1 MYSCALKFHSF
12 KSKIT
17 LNICGS
23 KSISQRALIINSFI
37 TNEKIK
43 NLSNSKDTTTL
54 NKILSSNDELIDVK
68 EGGTTLRFLLCLLST
83 RENEYYVKGN
93 VLLKKRP
100 IKDLIVFL
108 KKLGVHFK
116 FIEKDF
122 NIPLIIKGG
131 QLKTRHL
138 IIDSNKTSQ
147 FASGIALIAPF
158 ISGGLKLT
166 IKQSLVSKPYFDMT
180 LKMMRECGIN
190 ISNIGNSIIIKEG
203 SYKKPYLNIESDWTS
218 ISYIY
223 EIVSFSKNTTITCS
237 KFHQESLQGD
247 SNLILFF
254 SLLGVETTF
263 KKKEVLITK
272 VSSCIKPKL
281 IEWDICNNPDLF
293 LTYVVTCLGLGI
305 NLKLTG
311 INSLNYKE
319 SNRLQVIKKE
329 LLKFNAS
336 VKIKDNI
343 FFLDTSGVDLKFS
356 SITTY
361 FDHRV
366 ALAFSPLVIL
376 TKKIEIDNYDVVSK
390 SYPQFWRD
398 LKKIG
403 IKIIT
408 NNKSL

>member
-54 NKILSSNDELIDVK
+54 NKILSSNDELINVK

-158 ISGGLKLT
+158 I
-166 IKQSLVSKPYFDMT
+166 
-180 LKMMRECGIN
+180 
-190 ISNIGNSIIIKEG
+190 KEM
-203 SYKKPYLNIESDWTS
+203 L
-218 ISYIY
+218 
-223 EIVSFSKNTTITCS
+223 
-237 KFHQESLQGD
+237 
-247 SNLILFF
+247 
-254 SLLGVETTF
+254 
-263 KKKEVLITK
+263 
-272 VSSCIKPKL
+272 
-281 IEWDICNNPDLF
+281 EW
-293 LTYVVTCLGLGI
+293 
-305 NLKLTG
+305 
-311 INSLNYKE
+311 
-319 SNRLQVIKKE
+319 R
-329 LLKFNAS
+329 A
-336 VKIKDNI
+336 
-343 FFLDTSGVDLKFS
+343 
-356 SITTY
+356 
-361 FDHRV
+361 HRH
-366 ALAFSPLVIL
+366 
-376 TKKIEIDNYDVVSK
+376 
-390 SYPQFWRD
+390 
-398 LKKIG
+398 
-403 IKIIT
+403 
-408 NNKSL
+408 